1 MASVSVD
8 GGSYDPDPGDSITN
22 KVQNPPGPYHLG
34 TNLVMLTVTDTHGAS
49 DSCLARVVVIDT
61 TPPTMHCP
69 GNIVAT
75 NDPGFCSAKV
85 SYTATATDNCGTVT
99 NITEDFPPGST
110 FPKGTTTV
118 HVTAVDNAGNPNM
131 CSFTI
136 TVLDKE
142 PPVVGCLPAPI
153 PGTTNVVS
161 GKPVGTATNS
171 PPGYYQLLVTDNCDP
186 NPQIYIK
193 DTGSRNVMFGP
204 FHNGDI
210 VRLKHAGTTASQA
223 PGTAPV
229 VAVLSLKGNALNVAK
244 DAAGNWTPD
253 SKGCLMAVPPK

>member
-1 MASVSVD
+1 M
-8 GGSYDPDPGDSITN
+8 
-22 KVQNPPGPYHLG
+22 
-34 TNLVMLTVTDTHGAS
+34 VMLTVTDTHGAS

-69 GNIVAT
+69 NNIVAT
-75 NDPGFCSAKV
+75 NDPGLCSAKV

-118 HVTAVDNAGNPNM
+118 HVTAVDNAGNTNM

-171 PPGYYQLLVTDNCDP
+171 PPGYYQLLATDNCDP

-210 VRLKHAGTTASQA
+210 VRLKHAGTTASQS

-229 VAVLSLKGNALNVAK
+229 VAVLSLKGNGLNVAK

-253 SKGCLMAVPPK
+253 SKGCLMAAPPK